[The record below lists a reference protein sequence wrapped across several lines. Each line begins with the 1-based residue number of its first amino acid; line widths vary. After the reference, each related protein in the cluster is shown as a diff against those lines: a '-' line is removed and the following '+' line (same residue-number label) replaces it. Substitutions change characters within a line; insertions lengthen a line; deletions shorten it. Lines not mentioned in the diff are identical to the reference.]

1 MLNKKSPLRR
11 QGKSETAQTKQLI
24 PTENQE
30 AEAFADYLRA
40 KRLTFTHIVN
50 EAQTKSWGAIM
61 RAKRMGKARGVPDY
75 MILVNNRIVFVELK
89 RQKGSVVSPEQQEW
103 IEQLRQCGA
112 VAEICRGANEAI
124 KLIESI
130 KKQ

>member
-1 MLNKKSPLRR
+1 M
-11 QGKSETAQTKQLI
+11 TTKREIKNII

-40 KRLTFTHIVN
+40 KKLLFSHIVN
-50 EAQTKSWGAIM
+50 ESQTKNWGAIM
-61 RAKRMGKARGVPDY
+61 RAKRLGKARGVPDY

-89 RQKGSVVSPEQQEW
+89 RQKGSVVSPEQKNW

-112 VAEICRGANEAI
+112 VAEICYGADEAI
-124 KLIESI
+124 TLIEGI
-130 KKQ
+130 CYNKR